1 MVGLDLVVVVF
12 CAFLL
17 AKGIWKGFVKE
28 IAGIVAIIGG
38 VAVSFLFHAQIQ
50 PHISSF
56 VAEKYVQLA
65 SYVLVFL
72 GFYLIVMMLG
82 KLLDKTLRSIMLG
95 GINRILGAL
104 FGFIKACFWLT
115 LLTFAYTKIHLGIGF
130 NHPMWVTDSMCYP
143 FLLDLVSIGESLIPA

>member
-28 IAGIVAIIGG
+28 IAGIVAVIGG

>member
-28 IAGIVAIIGG
+28 IAGIVAVIGG
-38 VAVSFLFHAQIQ
+38 VAVSFLSHAQIQ

-72 GFYLIVMMLG
+72 GFLPDRYADWQASG
-82 KLLDKTLRSIMLG
+82 
-95 GINRILGAL
+95 
-104 FGFIKACFWLT
+104 
-115 LLTFAYTKIHLGIGF
+115 
-130 NHPMWVTDSMCYP
+130 
-143 FLLDLVSIGESLIPA
+143 

>member
-95 GINRILGAL
+95 GITRILGAL

>member
-28 IAGIVAIIGG
+28 IAGIVAVIGG

-72 GFYLIVMMLG
+72 GFYLIVMLVG
-82 KLLDKTLRSIMLG
+82 KLLDKILRSIFLG
-95 GINRILGAL
+95 GINRVLGAV
-104 FGFIKACFWLT
+104 FGLIKACFWLT
-115 LLTFAYTKIHLGIGF
+115 LMTFSYTKVQLGIGF
-130 NHPMWVTDSMCYP
+130 SHPLWVTDSMCYP

>member
-1 MVGLDLVVVVF
+1 MVGLDLVIVVF

-17 AKGIWKGFVKE
+17 AKGIWRGFVKE
-28 IAGIVAIIGG
+28 IAGIVAVIGG